1 MDDEVNKFY
10 QAKYGMFTC
19 HDTPQR
25 IGKVRYAED
34 LIGYWIRNKEEQLYT
49 WYLAI
54 AFYISEKRD
63 GWDKLKMYKK
73 DYQ

>member
-1 MDDEVNKFY
+1 
-10 QAKYGMFTC
+10 MFTC
-19 HDTPQR
+19 HDTLQR

-34 LIGYWIRNKEEQLYT
+34 LIGYWIRKADEQRYT

-63 GWDKLKMYKK
+63 GWDKLRMYKK
-73 DYQ
+73 DFK